1 MSYCIAIIRRKSAE
15 KGRKDTSVHLDDIG
29 HRLTDTAESRDNLV
43 YSNADEVKATAKSD
57 KTIYE
62 NFEKDTSETS
72 ANQIYQNA
80 NDIHTTGKAANQIY
94 QNSKVETTSGQD
106 DQIYQNTGGKRSGKG
121 TFYFCVFQRGIT
133 PY

>member
-1 MSYCIAIIRRKSAE
+1 MPYCAVIIRRKSAE

-29 HRLTDTAESRDNLV
+29 HRLTETTESRDNLV
-43 YSNADEVKATAKSD
+43 YSNADEVKSD
-57 KTIYE
+57 KTIYQ

-80 NDIHTTGKAANQIY
+80 DDIHTTGKAANRIY

-106 DQIYQNTGGKRSGKG
+106 NQIYQNTGGKRSGKG
-121 TFYFCVFQRGIT
+121 TFYSCVFQRSIT
-133 PY
+133 L